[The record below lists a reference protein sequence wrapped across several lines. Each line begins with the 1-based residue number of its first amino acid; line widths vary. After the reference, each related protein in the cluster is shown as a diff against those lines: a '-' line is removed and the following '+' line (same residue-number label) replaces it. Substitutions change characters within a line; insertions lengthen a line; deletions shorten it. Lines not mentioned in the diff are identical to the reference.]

1 MAQKDID
8 HDSRYMKIVHVLFV
22 YFDEISV
29 DLELLKIIS
38 LNHSSY
44 ELNISIDT
52 LNLKKIN

>member
-1 MAQKDID
+1 
-8 HDSRYMKIVHVLFV
+8 MKIVHVLFV

-52 LNLKKIN
+52 LNLKIN